1 MNRQVVFQG
10 DAFEDFAE
18 WVKLDRKLY
27 GKIVAL
33 N

>member
-10 DAFEDFAE
+10 DAFEDFVE